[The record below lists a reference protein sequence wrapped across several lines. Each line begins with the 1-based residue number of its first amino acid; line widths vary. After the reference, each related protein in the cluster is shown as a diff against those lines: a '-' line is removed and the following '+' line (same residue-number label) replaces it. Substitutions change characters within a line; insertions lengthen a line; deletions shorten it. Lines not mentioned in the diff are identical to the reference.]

1 MLEYALRGLLNGSV
15 YALLALPMTL
25 FFTTAA
31 TVDFA
36 IGAYALLAA
45 AVATAVAGPLGVVAG
60 LASAVAASAVMA
72 GIYLLLKRSS
82 GGEDGIRVAL
92 ASFGLSLAIS
102 SIVLIVWGTQPFV
115 RQTFTNVL
123 DFWGFRV
130 SPQGL
135 INVAVVLVLVGLTWV
150 ILLRT
155 QLGRMMRAA
164 AVNAGGAEL
173 ASIPVLGVQCAT
185 LLVGGVLGGV
195 AGLLILYSS
204 GMDFTAS
211 LGLTFIGFAA
221 AIIFGIQS
229 PLRCLAG
236 GLAIGVI
243 EAIAA
248 GYTTGMVTAMVPSFF
263 MLVVLLSGQL
273 GASRYSGDRP

>member
-1 MLEYALRGLLNGSV
+1 MIEYVFRGLLNGAV

-45 AVATAVAGPLGVVAG
+45 AVATAIPGPVGVLAG
-60 LASAVAASAVMA
+60 LTSAVAASAVMA
-72 GIYLLLKRSS
+72 GVYVLQKRN
-82 GGEDGIRVAL
+82 GEGGIRVAL
-92 ASFGLSLAIS
+92 ASFGLSLAIAS
-102 SIVLIVWGTQPFV
+102 LVLMVWGTKPFV
-115 RQTFTNVL
+115 RQTFTTML
-123 DFWGFRV
+123 EFGGLRV
-130 SPQGL
+130 NPQGL
-135 INVAVVLVLVGLTWV
+135 INVAVSLALVGATWLVLR
-150 ILLRT
+150 RT

-164 AVNAGGAEL
+164 AVNASGAEL
-173 ASIPVLGVQCAT
+173 AAIPVIGVQCGT
-185 LLVGGVLGGV
+185 LLAGGLMGGTV
-195 AGLLILYSS
+195 GLLILHSS

-243 EAIAA
+243 EALSA
-248 GYTTGMVTAMVPSFF
+248 GYTSGMVTSMVPSLF
-263 MLVVLLSGQL
+263 MLIVLLSGQL
-273 GASRYSGDRP
+273 GGGRYSGDRP

>member
-1 MLEYALRGLLNGSV
+1 MIEYVFRGLLNGAV

-45 AVATAVAGPLGVVAG
+45 AVATAIPGPAGMLAG
-60 LASAVAASAVMA
+60 LASAVAASGVMA
-72 GIYLLLKRSS
+72 VVYVLLKRTSE
-82 GGEDGIRVAL
+82 GGIRVAL
-92 ASFGLSLAIS
+92 ASFGLSLAIA
-102 SIVLIVWGTQPFV
+102 SIVLIVWGTKPFV
-115 RQTFTNVL
+115 RQTFTTMLEVGGL
-123 DFWGFRV
+123 RV
-130 SPQGL
+130 NPQGL
-135 INVAVVLVLVGLTWV
+135 INVAVSVAMVVATWAVLR
-150 ILLRT
+150 RT

-164 AVNAGGAEL
+164 AVNAPGAEL
-173 ASIPVLGVQCAT
+173 AAIPVIGVQCGT
-185 LLVGGVLGGV
+185 LLTGGLMGGTV
-195 AGLLILYSS
+195 GLLILHSS
-204 GMDFTAS
+204 GMDFTAA

-243 EAIAA
+243 EALSA
-248 GYTTGMVTAMVPSFF
+248 GYTSGMLTSMVPSLF

-273 GASRYSGDRP
+273 RAGRYSGDRP

>member
-1 MLEYALRGLLNGSV
+1 MFEYVFRGLLNGSV

-45 AVATAVAGPLGVVAG
+45 AVATAIPGPLGIAAG
-60 LASAVAASAVMA
+60 LASALAGSLVMA
-72 GIYLLLKRSS
+72 VIFILLKRTGS
-82 GGEDGIRVAL
+82 EGIRVAL
-92 ASFGLSLAIS
+92 ASFGLSLAIAS
-102 SIVLIVWGTQPFV
+102 LVLIVWGTKPFV
-115 RQTFTNVL
+115 RQTFTTMFEVGGL
-123 DFWGFRV
+123 RV
-130 SPQGL
+130 NPQGL
-135 INVAVVLVLVGLTWV
+135 LNVAISLLLVGATWLV
-150 ILLRT
+150 IQRT

-164 AVNAGGAEL
+164 AVNAAGAEL
-173 ASIPVLGVQCAT
+173 AAIPVIGVQCGT
-185 LLVGGVLGGV
+185 LVAGGLLGGI
-195 AGLLILYSS
+195 AGLLILHSS

-229 PLRCLAG
+229 PTRCLAG

-243 EAIAA
+243 EALSA
-248 GYTTGMVTAMVPSFF
+248 GYTSGMVTSMVPSLF
-263 MLVVLLSGQL
+263 MLLVLMFGQL
-273 GASRYSGDRP
+273 GSGRFSGDRP

>member
-1 MLEYALRGLLNGSV
+1 MLEYMFRGLLNGSV

-45 AVATAVAGPLGVVAG
+45 AVATAIPGPLGIAAG
-60 LASAVAASAVMA
+60 LASAVAASSLMAV
-72 GIYLLLKRSS
+72 LFVLLKRTSK
-82 GGEDGIRVAL
+82 EGIRVAL
-92 ASFGLSLAIS
+92 ASFGLSLALS
-102 SIVLIVWGTQPFV
+102 SIVLIVWGTKPFV
-115 RQTFTNVL
+115 RQTFTTMFEFGGL
-123 DFWGFRV
+123 RV
-130 SPQGL
+130 NPQGL
-135 INVAVVLVLVGLTWV
+135 LNVALSVGLVAMTWLVLQ
-150 ILLRT
+150 RT

-164 AVNAGGAEL
+164 AVNAPGAEL
-173 ASIPVLGVQCAT
+173 AAIPVIGVQCGT
-185 LLVGGVLGGV
+185 LFAGGLLGGI
-195 AGLLILYSS
+195 AGLLILHSS

-229 PLRCLAG
+229 PVRCLAG
-236 GLAIGVI
+236 GLAIGTI
-243 EAIAA
+243 EALSA
-248 GYTTGMVTAMVPSFF
+248 GYTTGMVTSMVPSLF
-263 MLVVLLSGQL
+263 MLVVLLTGQL

>member
-1 MLEYALRGLLNGSV
+1 V

-45 AVATAVAGPLGVVAG
+45 AVATAIPGPLGVLAG
-60 LASAVAASAVMA
+60 LASAVAASLAMAVV
-72 GIYLLLKRSS
+72 YVLLKRT
-82 GGEDGIRVAL
+82 GKEGIRVAL
-92 ASFGLSLAIS
+92 ASFGLSLALS
-102 SIVLIVWGTQPFV
+102 SIVLMVWGTKPFV
-115 RQTFTNVL
+115 RQTFTTML
-123 DFWGFRV
+123 EIGGLRV
-130 SPQGL
+130 NPQSL
-135 INVAVVLVLVGLTWV
+135 INLAVSLLLVGATWLVLR
-150 ILLRT
+150 RT

-164 AVNAGGAEL
+164 AVNAPGAEL
-173 ASIPVLGVQCAT
+173 AAIPVLGVQCGT
-185 LLVGGVLGGV
+185 LLAGGLVGGL

-229 PLRCLAG
+229 PLRCLSG

-243 EAIAA
+243 EALAA
-248 GYTTGMVTAMVPSFF
+248 GYTRGMLPSMVPSLF
-263 MLVVLLSGQL
+263 MLVVLLSGQF
-273 GASRYSGDRP
+273 GARRYSGDRP

>member
-1 MLEYALRGLLNGSV
+1 MLEYIIRGLLSGTV

-25 FFTTAA
+25 LFTTAA

-45 AVATAVAGPLGVVAG
+45 AVATEIAGPIGIAAG
-60 LASAVAASAVMA
+60 LLCAMLASSFMAVMFVL
-72 GIYLLLKRSS
+72 IKRTN
-82 GGEDGIRVAL
+82 GEGIRVAL

-102 SIVLIVWGTQPFV
+102 SLVLIIWGTKPFA
-115 RQTFTNVL
+115 RQTFTTVL
-123 DFWGFRV
+123 ELGGFRLN
-130 SPQGL
+130 PQWL
-135 INVAVVLVLVGLTWV
+135 INVSIAGSLVIITWLV
-150 ILLRT
+150 IYKT

-164 AVNAGGAEL
+164 AVNAQGAEL
-173 ASIPVLGVQCAT
+173 AAIPVIGVQCST
-185 LLVGGVLGGV
+185 LLAGGFLGGI
-195 AGLLILYSS
+195 AGLLLMHTS
-204 GMDFTAS
+204 GLDFTAS

-236 GLAIGVI
+236 GLGIGVI
-243 EAIAA
+243 EALAA
-248 GYTTGMVTAMVPSFF
+248 GYTTGMVTSMVPSFF
-263 MLVVLLSGQL
+263 MLLVLLTGQL

>member
-1 MLEYALRGLLNGSV
+1 MLEYIFRGLLNGSV

-36 IGAYALLAA
+36 IGAYALIAA
-45 AVATAVAGPLGVVAG
+45 AVATAIPGPQGIVAG
-60 LASAVAASAVMA
+60 LAAALAASGVMA
-72 GIYLLLKRSS
+72 VIFVLLKRTSK
-82 GGEDGIRVAL
+82 EGIRVAL
-92 ASFGLSLAIS
+92 ASFGLSLALS
-102 SIVLIVWGTQPFV
+102 SIVLIVWGTKPFA
-115 RQTFTNVL
+115 RQTFTTVFEFGAL
-123 DFWGFRV
+123 RV
-130 SPQGL
+130 NPQGL
-135 INVAVVLVLVGLTWV
+135 INVAVAVGLVGLTWLV
-150 ILLRT
+150 IQRT

-164 AVNAGGAEL
+164 AVNAPGAEL
-173 ASIPVLGVQCAT
+173 AAIPVIGVQCGS
-185 LLVGGVLGGV
+185 LLAGGLLGGI
-195 AGLLILYSS
+195 AGLLILHSS

-229 PLRCLAG
+229 PVRCLAG

-243 EAIAA
+243 EALSA
-248 GYTTGMVTAMVPSFF
+248 GYTTGMVTSMVPSLF
-263 MLVVLLSGQL
+263 MLIVLLSGQL

>member
-1 MLEYALRGLLNGSV
+1 MLEYIFRGLLNGSV

-36 IGAYALLAA
+36 IGAYALIAA
-45 AVATAVAGPLGVVAG
+45 AVATAIPGPLGIVAG
-60 LASAVAASAVMA
+60 LAAALAASSVMA
-72 GIYLLLKRSS
+72 VVYVLLKRTSK
-82 GGEDGIRVAL
+82 EGIRVAL
-92 ASFGLSLAIS
+92 ASFGLSLALA
-102 SIVLIVWGTQPFV
+102 SIVLIVWGTKPFA
-115 RQTFTNVL
+115 RQTFTTVFEFGAL
-123 DFWGFRV
+123 RV
-130 SPQGL
+130 NPQGL
-135 INVAVVLVLVGLTWV
+135 INVAVAVGLVGLTWLV
-150 ILLRT
+150 LQRT

-164 AVNAGGAEL
+164 AVNAPGAEL
-173 ASIPVLGVQCAT
+173 AGIPVIGVQCGS
-185 LLVGGVLGGV
+185 LLAGGLLGGI
-195 AGLLILYSS
+195 AGLLILHSS

-211 LGLTFIGFAA
+211 LGLTFVGFAA

-243 EAIAA
+243 EALSA
-248 GYTTGMVTAMVPSFF
+248 GYTTGMVTSMVPSLF
-263 MLVVLLSGQL
+263 MLIVLLSGQL